1 MSWDACDFM
10 CEMLN
15 THFKVEGWED
25 GYLESLHYSQVVV
38 VDGVK
43 LQQANSS
50 LQCRHSHHG
59 RLGNDAVDD
68 DVVVVVVVDD
78 DDDPDPE
85 VNFVGLGSPGKL
97 KKKKKRGEASWK
109 GVVEC
114 ARRTWREC
122 CLWN

>member
-1 MSWDACDFM
+1 MH
-10 CEMLN
+10 LQ
-15 THFKVEGWED
+15 
-25 GYLESLHYSQVVV
+25 LESLHYSQVVV

-50 LQCRHSHHG
+50 LQCRHSHHR
-59 RLGNDAVDD
+59 RLGNDDVDD
-68 DVVVVVVVDD
+68 DVVVVVVVVDD

>member
-1 MSWDACDFM
+1 
-10 CEMLN
+10 
-15 THFKVEGWED
+15 
-25 GYLESLHYSQVVV
+25 VVV

-50 LQCRHSHHG
+50 LQCRHSRHR
-59 RLGNDAVDD
+59 RLGNDDDDVDD
-68 DVVVVVVVDD
+68 DFVVVVVVVVDD
-78 DDDPDPE
+78 GPDPE
-85 VNFVGLGSPGKL
+85 VNFVGLWSPGKL